1 MDNDLC
7 ASRLLEPDAPG
18 SRFKSEVAVK
28 RIGILGGTSAESTVS
43 YYSRITR
50 EYTRR
55 FGDFSYPEI
64 LIYSVSF
71 QEIADW
77 QAQGDWDAIA
87 EKMADA
93 FGVLAAAGAD
103 IGLIAANTLH
113 RVYDAVAGRSPI
125 PLVHIVDA
133 LATAIRAAGCS
144 TVGLLGTRYTMRE
157 SFYSDRL
164 SSHNIVALVP
174 TSAQQEEIHRVIHEE
189 LSRGILRPASRAY
202 YLRVID
208 SLAERGAEGII
219 LGCTEI
225 PLLVGEDDHALP
237 LFDTATIHADAALEA
252 ALS

>member
-1 MDNDLC
+1 M
-7 ASRLLEPDAPG
+7 
-18 SRFKSEVAVK
+18 K

-43 YYSRITR
+43 YYARITR

-55 FGDFSYPEI
+55 FGGFAYPEI

-77 QAQGDWDAIA
+77 QEEGNWEAIA
-87 EKMADA
+87 AKIADG
-93 FGVLAAAGAD
+93 FQVLAAAGAD
-103 IGLIAANTLH
+103 VGLIAANTLH
-113 RVYDAVAGRSPI
+113 RVYDAVAERSPI
-125 PLVHIVDA
+125 PLLHIVDA
-133 LATAIRAAGCS
+133 LAAAIQAAGCS
-144 TVGLLGTRYTMRE
+144 TVGLLGTRYTMKE

-164 SSHNIVALVP
+164 SSHNIATLVP
-174 TSAQQEEIHRVIHEE
+174 TSEQQEEIHRVIYEE

-225 PLLVGEDDHALP
+225 PLLVGEDDHTLP
-237 LFDTATIHADAALEA
+237 LFDTATIHADVALEA

>member
-1 MDNDLC
+1 M
-7 ASRLLEPDAPG
+7 
-18 SRFKSEVAVK
+18 K

-43 YYSRITR
+43 YYTRITR

-77 QAQGDWDAIA
+77 QSQGNWEEIA
-87 EKMADA
+87 AKMAKA
-93 FGVLAAAGAD
+93 FQVLAAAGAD

-113 RVYDAVAGRSPI
+113 RVYDTVADESPI
-125 PLVHIVDA
+125 PLLHIVDA
-133 LATAIRAAGCS
+133 LAVAIQAAACS
-144 TVGLLGTRYTMRE
+144 TVGLLGTRYTMKE

-164 SSHNIVALVP
+164 SLHNIATLVP
-174 TSAQQEEIHRVIHEE
+174 TSEQQEEIHRVIHEE
-189 LSRGILRPASRAY
+189 LARGTLRPASHAY
-202 YLRVID
+202 YLGVID

-225 PLLVGEDDHALP
+225 PLLVGEDDHTIP

>member
-1 MDNDLC
+1 
-7 ASRLLEPDAPG
+7 
-18 SRFKSEVAVK
+18 VK

-77 QAQGDWDAIA
+77 QAQGNWDAIA
-87 EKMADA
+87 AKMADA
-93 FGVLAAAGAD
+93 FQVLAAAGAD
-103 IGLIAANTLH
+103 VGLIAANTLH
-113 RVYDAVAGRSPI
+113 RVYDEVAGRSSI
-125 PLVHIVDA
+125 PLIHIVDA
-133 LATAIRAAGCS
+133 VAAAIHAAGCS
-144 TVGLLGTRYTMRE
+144 TVGLLGTRYTMKE
-157 SFYSDRL
+157 TFYSDRL
-164 SSHNIVALVP
+164 ASHDIATLVP
-174 TSAQQEEIHRVIHEE
+174 TDDQQEEIHRVIHEE
-189 LSRGILRPASRAY
+189 IARGVLRPVSHDY

-208 SLAERGAEGII
+208 SLTERGAEGII

-225 PLLVGEDDHALP
+225 PLLVGEGDRALP